1 MEEMAQQVKRPFGVP
16 EEPEFTVGLDAPLRE
31 LKMEL
36 LKEGVSIIVLT
47 GLGGSGKTTLATK
60 LCWDEQVIGSFKENI
75 LFVTFSKTPKLKII
89 VERLFE
95 YCGYQVPQFQSDEDV
110 VNQSG
115 LLLRKIDASPMLLV
129 LDDVWPGSEPLVEKF
144 KVQMPDYKILVTSRV
159 AFPRF
164 GSPYI
169 LKPLVHED
177 AMALFCHHTL
187 LGKNSSNIP
196 EEVVQKIVRH
206 CKGLPLAIKVI
217 GRSLSNQPYEL
228 WQKMVEKLSQGHS
241 ILDSN
246 TKLVASLKKISDVL
260 EDNSIIKEC
269 FIDLALFPENQKI
282 PVAALVDMWV
292 ELYGL
297 DNDGIV
303 MANVNKLASMNLAN
317 VLETRKNT
325 SDTDSYYYN
334 NHFIILHGILRD
346 ITIYQG
352 TQEQVELR
360 KRLMIGITENKTE
373 WWLIREKQQGMMIR
387 ILSISTDETCTSYWS
402 HLQPTQ
408 AEVLILNL
416 QTSQYTFPKFLK
428 EMSKLKVLIV
438 IRHGFH
444 PSEMKNFESLD
455 SLSNLRRMRLERIS
469 VPPFVMLKNLK
480 KLSLYF
486 CNTRQAF
493 ENGNML
499 ISDALPIL
507 EDLNIDYCN
516 DMVELPT
523 GLCEITSL
531 KMLSITNCHKLSA
544 LPQEIGNLENL
555 KLIRLSSCTD
565 LEGIPNSIGRLS
577 NLRHMDISNCISLP
591 NLPEDFGN
599 LCNLRNLY
607 MTSCARCELPPS
619 IINLEHLK
627 EVVCDEETAASWDAF
642 KPMLP
647 NLKIDIPQL
656 DVNLNWLHEIH
667 S

>member
-1 MEEMAQQVKRPFGVP
+1 MQ
-16 EEPEFTVGLDAPLRE
+16 
-31 LKMEL
+31 
-36 LKEGVSIIVLT
+36 
-47 GLGGSGKTTLATK
+47 
-60 LCWDEQVIGSFKENI
+60 
-75 LFVTFSKTPKLKII
+75 
-89 VERLFE
+89 
-95 YCGYQVPQFQSDEDV
+95 
-110 VNQSG
+110 
-115 LLLRKIDASPMLLV
+115 
-129 LDDVWPGSEPLVEKF
+129 
-144 KVQMPDYKILVTSRV
+144 
-159 AFPRF
+159 
-164 GSPYI
+164 
-169 LKPLVHED
+169 
-177 AMALFCHHTL
+177 
-187 LGKNSSNIP
+187 
-196 EEVVQKIVRH
+196 IVRH

-317 VLETRKNT
+317 VLETR
-325 SDTDSYYYN
+325 YN
-334 NHFIILHGILRD
+334 
-346 ITIYQG
+346 
-352 TQEQVELR
+352 
-360 KRLMIGITENKTE
+360 
-373 WWLIREKQQGMMIR
+373 
-387 ILSISTDETCTSYWS
+387 ETCTSYWS